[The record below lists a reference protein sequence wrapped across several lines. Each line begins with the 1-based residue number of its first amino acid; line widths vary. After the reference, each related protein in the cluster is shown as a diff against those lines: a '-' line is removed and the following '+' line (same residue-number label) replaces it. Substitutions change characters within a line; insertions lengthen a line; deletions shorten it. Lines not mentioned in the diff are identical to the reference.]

1 MVQAGKDAM
10 KILITGANGMI
21 GQHLARR
28 LLKDGHEVTAFIWKS
43 SSLEA
48 LKGLQGLDFAYGDVR
63 ELDSLKEAI
72 NGKDVVFHLAGVV
85 HLPYKEEQTYF
96 DVNVTG
102 TENVL
107 KACAENASL
116 KKLVHCSSASCYAP
130 NEDTISESFP
140 CNSKYPYGKSK
151 LEAEIKITDFAKKHP
166 LPYVIVRP
174 ARVYGPG
181 DMTLLPL
188 FRMVKN
194 GTYFHVGK
202 MDSNMM
208 PIHTDDMAEAFVRCI
223 GAKDGEVYNAAGP
236 EVITTR
242 QFMEAVAK
250 IENKKLPSISVPVSL
265 VKLAAIITEN
275 IFGLM
280 RKDPPLSLK
289 KLKFFTVSEKYST
302 KKIEAELGFV
312 PTIKIEKG
320 LEELYK
326 WYIDNKHL

>member
-1 MVQAGKDAM
+1 M

-21 GQHLARR
+21 GQHLAKR

-43 SSLEA
+43 SSLGA
-48 LKGLQGLDFAYGDVR
+48 LKDSQGLDFAYGDVR
-63 ELDSLKEAI
+63 DLNSLKEAI
-72 NGKDVVFHLAGVV
+72 KDKEIVFHLAGVV
-85 HLPYKEEQTYF
+85 HLPYKEEQTYY

-107 KACAENASL
+107 KACAENSSL
-116 KKLVHCSSASCYAP
+116 KKIVHCSSVSCYAP
-130 NEDTISESFP
+130 SEDAITEDYP

-151 LEAEIKITDFAKKHP
+151 LEAELKIKEFVKEHP

-174 ARVYGPG
+174 ARVYGSG

-188 FRMVKN
+188 FRMVKK

-208 PIHTDDMAEAFVRCI
+208 PIHTDDMSEAFVRCM
-223 GAKDGEVYNAAGP
+223 GAKDGEIYNVAGP
-236 EVITTR
+236 EVVTTR

-250 IENKKLPSISVPVSL
+250 IENKKLPSISIPIPIVR
-265 VKLAAIITEN
+265 LAAIITEN
-275 IFGLM
+275 IFGLIK
-280 RKDPPLSLK
+280 KDPPLSIK

-302 KKIEAELGFV
+302 KKAESELGFV

-326 WYIDNKHL
+326 WYVDNHLI